1 MPLSLI
7 QRITNQSA
15 AQVTT
20 LSAVYTTT
28 PVQGHLLV
36 TIGNSDATLGVT
48 AGWSLATQSV
58 NDTGLYQWYKIAGA
72 SEPSTVTVTP
82 SAAASTEIVI
92 EEWSG
97 NVTVSPL
104 DQVNNTSTA
113 TTTASINSSTSP
125 ATTQADELAIAGLG
139 WNVTGTVTTY
149 TNAYTEVAELTGSG
163 GVVTFLA
170 VAERALV
177 ATGTTGTVGTLSPN
191 NNATKSGLIATYKA
205 ALVGTT
211 GSSSAAQAGVAGQF
225 SPHLN
230 YKMWL

>member
-1 MPLSLI
+1 MPLSLV
-7 QRITNQSA
+7 QRVTNQSA
-15 AQVTT
+15 ANVAT

-28 PVQGHLLV
+28 PVQGDLL
-36 TIGNSDATLGVT
+36 IALGNSDATLT
-48 AGWSLATQSV
+48 ITSGWSLATQSV

-72 SEPSTVTVTP
+72 AESSTVTITP
-82 SAAASTEIVI
+82 SSAASTEIVI

-97 NVTVSPL
+97 NVATSPL
-104 DQVNNTSTA
+104 DQVSNTSTSVGSA
-113 TTTASINSSTSP
+113 TINSGTSP

-139 WNVTGTVTTY
+139 WNVTGTITTY
-149 TNAYTEVAELTGSG
+149 TNAYTEVAELTGAG
-163 GVVTFLA
+163 GVVTKLA
-170 VAERALV
+170 VANKALT

-205 ALVGTT
+205 ALVGIT
-211 GSSSAAQAGVAGQF
+211 GSSSSDESGVAGQF